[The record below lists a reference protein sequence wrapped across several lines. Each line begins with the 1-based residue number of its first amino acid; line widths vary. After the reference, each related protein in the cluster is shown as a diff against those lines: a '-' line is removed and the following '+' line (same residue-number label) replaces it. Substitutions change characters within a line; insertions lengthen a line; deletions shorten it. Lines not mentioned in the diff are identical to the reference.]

1 MDKKLPLP
9 FQILDGSEWTRVIAF
24 ARDLNIPNADNQT
37 DTALGIRLSN
47 VLKAAGWTQFT
58 SHDYDRACTVI
69 REHYA
74 AKLTAPPAMT
84 EEEAFMLAEKC
95 DELSTQ
101 LLIQKARL
109 AYEHRHNKDA
119 MSGFTVAWGYRA
131 RHMAR
136 AVEMFPDWLQE
147 PQQRATSVNDCL
159 ILFLI
164 SSLDNQDANECYN
177 YWREYTGRTFFEMY
191 QYVQDLK
198 ARKRVKDH
206 EQYPEHRRTTLRGL
220 KKMQDTAKG
229 ERQEVI
235 QGVINTVRE
244 KL

>member
-1 MDKKLPLP
+1 MTARLP
-9 FQILDGSEWTRVIAF
+9 ILDGDQWSRVIAF
-24 ARDLNIPNADNQT
+24 ARDLNITDSETQT
-37 DTALGIRLSN
+37 DTAFGIRLGN
-47 VLKAAGWTQFT
+47 VLKGKGWVVF
-58 SHDYDRACTVI
+58 DYQDFDRACTII

-74 AKLTAPPAMT
+74 AKAQQPAMT

-119 MSGFTVAWGYRA
+119 MSGFTAAWGYRA

-136 AVEMFPDWLQE
+136 AVEMFPEWLQE
-147 PQQRATSVNDCL
+147 PQPRATSVSDCL

-229 ERQEVI
+229 ARQEVI
-235 QGVINTVRE
+235 QGVIETVRE